1 MSLSFDSSCS
11 LLIRQPQ
18 VVYDFFP
25 DEVVILDLES
35 GCYFSARDSSCQVW
49 QWIVDGLSLGQMQS
63 MVQDKDRES
72 LRNFVAQ
79 LAAENLI
86 LKGPVAPVRETPTAL
101 MALVDLKLEKSND
114 MQELL
119 MLDPIHEVDET
130 GWPRAAV

>member
-11 LLIRQPQ
+11 LLVRQPQ
-18 VVYDFFP
+18 VVHDFFT

-35 GCYFSARDSSCQVW
+35 GCYFSARGSSCQVW
-49 QWIVDGLSLGQMQS
+49 QWIVDGLSLGQMQA
-63 MVQDKDRES
+63 MVREQDREP
-72 LRNFVAQ
+72 LRLYVAQ

-86 LKGPVAPVRETPTAL
+86 LKGPIAAARETPNTVV
-101 MALVDLKLEKSND
+101 ALVDLKLEKSND